1 MILYTTL
8 ATISAVALGLALN
21 VARKQVRGLT
31 RELKKKTSLVF
42 KYETQLLDYR
52 AEVAGANDKAKTWEG
67 RGEELTRRCLVAE
80 NDLAGALQKLFV
92 LEEREAVR
100 RENARIRKVNQRARE
115 KGDKMSNNKQ
125 TTHTC
130 VFEKSATSN
139 SNEAKC
145 KHCNN
150 VRYLID
156 VKLNNETFGGNNGQ

>member
-67 RGEELTRRCLVAE
+67 RGEDLGKRLLVAE

-92 LEEREAVR
+92 LEEREAIR
-100 RENARIRKVNQRARE
+100 RENARVRKANQRARE
-115 KGDKMSNNKQ
+115 KGGNK
-125 TTHTC
+125 
-130 VFEKSATSN
+130 
-139 SNEAKC
+139 
-145 KHCNN
+145 
-150 VRYLID
+150 
-156 VKLNNETFGGNNGQ
+156 

>member
-67 RGEELTRRCLVAE
+67 RGEDLGKRLLVAE
-80 NDLAGALQKLFV
+80 NDLAAALQKLFV

-100 RENARIRKVNQRARE
+100 RENARVRKANQRARE
-115 KGDKMSNNKQ
+115 KGG
-125 TTHTC
+125 
-130 VFEKSATSN
+130 
-139 SNEAKC
+139 
-145 KHCNN
+145 
-150 VRYLID
+150 
-156 VKLNNETFGGNNGQ
+156 NNEQQ